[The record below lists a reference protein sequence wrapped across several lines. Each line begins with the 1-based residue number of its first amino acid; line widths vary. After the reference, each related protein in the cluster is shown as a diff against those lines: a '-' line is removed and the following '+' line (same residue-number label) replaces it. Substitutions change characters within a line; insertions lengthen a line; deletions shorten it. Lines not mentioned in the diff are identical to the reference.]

1 MASKIIS
8 NINDMTMRCIRM
20 ELDNGDF
27 ELKELPQNN
36 NFEIKIDKIKLTL
49 ANGKFFVTYDE
60 EVTKPYLD
68 IWRTG
73 VGGLVRKDFIK
84 NDISKYYEFLT
95 TGTKTIL
102 RKVDNEAEPEII
114 LQFGESN
121 FIKIGDFYF
130 LPIKTMEKD
139 SNYNQTGY
147 SFSNQIEIP
156 KEDKK
161 QKNPKGKETE
171 ENEEEIYPMETFTKS
186 DIDLFNYYIPE
197 ND

>member
-1 MASKIIS
+1 
-8 NINDMTMRCIRM
+8 MTMRCIQM
-20 ELDNGDF
+20 ELDNGEF
-27 ELKELPQNN
+27 ELKELNPNN
-36 NFEIKIDKIKLTL
+36 SFEIKIDKIKLTL
-49 ANGKFFVTYDE
+49 SNNKFFVTYDE

-68 IWRTG
+68 IWRNG
-73 VGGLVRKDFIK
+73 VGGIVRKDFIK
-84 NDISKYYEFLT
+84 KDISKYYEFLT
-95 TGTKTIL
+95 EGTKTIL
-102 RKVDNEAEPEII
+102 RKVDNEKEPELI
-114 LQFGESN
+114 LQFGENN

-156 KEDKK
+156 KKEKK
-161 QKNPKGKETE
+161 PKLDRKGKEIE
-171 ENEEEIYPMETFTKS
+171 ENEEEEIDPMETFTQS